1 MIEKVSHSIRRLLLH
16 TVALVLTACPV
27 LLMSGCSGSSSGD
40 IPAPEDLLVSR
51 VRSVDKLLLA
61 QMRISKMATVGDVSL
76 SDARNAREAARA
88 VLDAVKIGDRKAAYS
103 YDTYMQ
109 AYINLSQLTPEDI
122 TFDRDN
128 HTAVIV
134 LPEIQTEF
142 AGRDAGIREDHYRVT
157 GLRSEISAEERAAVK
172 EKIATRLREE
182 VRKDDSFRRL
192 LTDKARN
199 RATTYFTELFAS
211 RGYKVEVKFR

>member
-1 MIEKVSHSIRRLLLH
+1 MKKKISLRARRLL
-16 TVALVLTACPV
+16 VRSV
-27 LLMSGCSGSSSGD
+27 LLLVTAYALPFMPACSGTSSGD
-40 IPAPEDLLVSR
+40 TAPEDLLVTR

-76 SDARNAREAARA
+76 SDARTAGDAARA
-88 VLDAVKIGDRKAAYS
+88 IIDAVKIGDRKAAYS

-109 AYINLSQLTPEDI
+109 AYINLSQLSEEDI
-122 TFDRDN
+122 TFDRDQR
-128 HTAVIV
+128 TAVIV
-134 LPEIQTEF
+134 LPQIQTEF

-157 GLRSEISAEERAAVK
+157 GLRSEITAEERAAVK
-172 EKIATRLREE
+172 EKIAARLREE

-199 RATTYFTELFAS
+199 RAIAYFTELFAA